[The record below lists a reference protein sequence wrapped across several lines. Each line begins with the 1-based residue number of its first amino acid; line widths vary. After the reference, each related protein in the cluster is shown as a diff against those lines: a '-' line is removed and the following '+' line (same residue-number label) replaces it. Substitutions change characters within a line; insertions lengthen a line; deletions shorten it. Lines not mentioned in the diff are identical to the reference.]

1 MSRIKGRGYNNLSKS
16 QFHIIRQNR
25 YKIHPWLLKEF
36 DTFDINGLQML
47 GIGYRMGTDHFQ
59 LTKRGGIMHSIDIT
73 PISKEITEQLF
84 KLYNYS
90 SELIIGDVE
99 NMPYEDN
106 TFDFVYSFGVVHHT
120 PDIQK
125 TINKIYRI
133 LKPGGS
139 CYIAVYNKNSW
150 FFRYNIFLKNWI
162 LNKGYQKYTLKQQ
175 ISLLEYPNNN
185 KNLVVKLYTKKEVKK
200 LFKKFSHHQITV
212 NHLTKNELGVFNSI
226 FTSKIKNYLR
236 TKIGLV
242 YNYKSIKA
250 ERSFIKENLIWM

>member
-1 MSRIKGRGYNNLSKS
+1 
-16 QFHIIRQNR
+16 
-25 YKIHPWLLKEF
+25 
-36 DTFDINGLQML
+36 
-47 GIGYRMGTDHFQ
+47 MGTDHFQ
-59 LTKRGGIMHSIDIT
+59 LAKRGGIMHGIDIT
-73 PISKEITEQLF
+73 PSSKEITEQLF

-90 SELIIGDVE
+90 SELTIGDVE

-106 TFDFVYSFGVVHHT
+106 TFDFVYSFGVIHHT

-125 TINKIYRI
+125 AINEIYRV

-175 ISLLEYPNNN
+175 ISLVEYPNNN
-185 KNLVVKLYTKKEVKK
+185 KNLVVKLHTKKEVKK
-200 LFKKFSHHQITV
+200 LFKKFSHQQITV

-226 FTSKIKNYLR
+226 FTNKIKNYLR
-236 TKIGLV
+236 TKIGW
-242 YNYKSIKA
+242 
-250 ERSFIKENLIWM
+250 FIIIRAQKPKDHL